1 MEQIELYEMI
11 KLFIKENKENEKQNT
26 DEHKEIFKC
35 LKTIESKL
43 SATTTAQQ
51 NIIDNNEKCDKTLDD
66 LESTLSTITTA
77 QQKIIDTKDESDRIL
92 DDHENRLREVESLKR
107 LKELPDRVDK
117 LARQVYGVG
126 GAMAVIMLI
135 ASWILKSQGG

>member
-11 KLFIKENKENEKQNT
+11 KLFIEENKENERQNR

-35 LKTIESKL
+35 LKTIESNL
-43 SATTTAQQ
+43 GSITTAQQ
-51 NIIDNNEKCDKTLDD
+51 NIIDNRQECTKTL
-66 LESTLSTITTA
+66 E
-77 QQKIIDTKDESDRIL
+77 
-92 DDHENRLREVESLKR
+92 DHENRLREVESLKR
-107 LKELPDRVDK
+107 LKELPDRVDR

-135 ASWILKSQGG
+135 AAWILKSQGG

>member
-1 MEQIELYEMI
+1 MEPIELYDML
-11 KLFIKENKENEKQNT
+11 KLFIEENKENEKRNR

-43 SATTTAQQ
+43 STIKTTQK
-51 NIIDNNEKCDKTLDD
+51 NVIDNKVEC
-66 LESTLSTITTA
+66 
-77 QQKIIDTKDESDRIL
+77 QKDF
-92 DDHENRLREVESLKR
+92 DDHETRLREIEDMKKLQD
-107 LKELPDRVDK
+107 LPERVDK